1 MTVPR
6 SRLRSAHAFT
16 LLEVLLATLVSA
28 MLLGALTGIFYT
40 GMRVRNTVT
49 AAVERDEPLERTVAV
64 IRQDL
69 ANLVLPGGMLSG
81 TLQTS
86 PLQVASQ
93 STTASTGPST
103 PQLSAL
109 LSQNPADVAGRS
121 SPLFYVSCG
130 HVDETSPYSDIE
142 QVYYFLAPSTN
153 NMLGNDLY
161 RAVTRNL
168 LPTVAED
175 PVHQYLMSGVE
186 SINFYFYSPG
196 ITQAGQWLDYWD
208 STNPDP
214 MTLQTNNVP
223 QAIKVEIQ
231 LVSGD
236 RSAARGA
243 PVELVVPVM
252 VQASTNQATSALG
265 GMP

>member
-1 MTVPR
+1 MIIPR
-6 SRLRSAHAFT
+6 SRLRPARAFT

-40 GMRVRNTVT
+40 GMRVRNVVT
-49 AAVERDEPLERTVAV
+49 AAVERDEPLERTAGI

-69 ANLVLPGGMLSG
+69 ANLVLPGGMMSG

-86 PLQVASQ
+86 PLQVAGQ

-109 LSQNPADVAGRS
+109 LSQNPAGVPGRS
-121 SPLFYVSCG
+121 SPLFYVSVG
-130 HVDETSPYSDIE
+130 HVDETSPYGDVE
-142 QVYYFLAPSTN
+142 QIYYFLAPSTN
-153 NMLGNDLY
+153 GMPGNDLY

-168 LPTVAED
+168 LPVVSED
-175 PVHQYLMSGVE
+175 PVRQYLMSGVE
-186 SINFYFYSPG
+186 SVNFYFYSPG

-223 QAIKVEIQ
+223 QAIKVDIQ
-231 LVSGD
+231 LLNAN
-236 RSAARGA
+236 RLAAQGA

-252 VQASTNQATSALG
+252 VQASTNQASSTLG
-265 GMP
+265 GIP